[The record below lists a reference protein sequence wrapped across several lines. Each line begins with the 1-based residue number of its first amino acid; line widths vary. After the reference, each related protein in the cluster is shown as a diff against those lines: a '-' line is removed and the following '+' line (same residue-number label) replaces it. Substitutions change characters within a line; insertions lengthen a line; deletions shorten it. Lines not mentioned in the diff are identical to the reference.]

1 MTKVKM
7 DLKDPLDSKGKHLNF
22 LNNEEYSKEYKELA
36 KKWSTLPIY
45 KESNIKKIF
54 DLIDKKQVIL
64 LTSGTGSGK
73 TVIMPK
79 LLMRYVMTKG
89 LTGKVA
95 TTNPKIITTQNNAI
109 YAAQTLDVKLGDF
122 VGCKYRNSN
131 PEMISD
137 KSRLLYVTDGL
148 IMAIIMGG
156 DILLKDYNGIII
168 DEAHERQINIDM
180 LLKYLK
186 DIVLVR
192 DDFKI
197 IVMSATINSSV
208 FKKYFKHKKI
218 KFGEIDISSTPN
230 FPIQQYYSDITQKD
244 FKSDIYLMHAVNKCL
259 DIIDNS
265 EDGDIIVFI
274 PKTKDASKGC
284 KMLADKC
291 PTYFKTKQSICDK
304 LFCVSVYA
312 AMSQDDKELAVNKD
326 LYKNNKYNRKII
338 FATNAAESSIT
349 FDGLVYV
356 VDTGLEFANNY
367 DVKQNADILMTRYTS
382 QAQIKQRIGRA
393 GRTQPGIAYHLYKKN
408 DYSKFKKYPDPS
420 IMTTNLTDNILSI
433 INLKQNIHNTIS
445 FISDLITPV
454 RMDQFCSSISKLH
467 FVNAIKLVDKNDN
480 IIDYN
485 DVGYNK
491 YKNKKLKDFKLN
503 GVITRLGNLI
513 LRFKLSYLNGL
524 SIIIGKLYNCLDEM
538 LIIISIIETLKG
550 QLESL
555 FSYHIRDKKDVIS
568 HFRKEVVNN
577 SDHLSMLNIYTR
589 CYLNFQNLDDDIDNE
604 DDEQYGGTDYKYLNL
619 KLCHKIK
626 KKYKQLKNTANKVSE
641 EQYQQIN
648 EKYLK
653 LEKLVESD
661 YSIENRILMSL
672 SQSYKYNTLT
682 NKDTNY
688 NSIYWLDNQSAPIE
702 FLFLVPNNKP
712 KKVICNNLM
721 IMSENKKYVII
732 SEII

>member
-7 DLKDPLDSKGKHLNF
+7 DLKDPLDSKGKNLNF
-22 LNNEEYSKEYKELA
+22 INNNKYSNEYKELA

-54 DLIDKKQVIL
+54 NLIDKNQVIL

-79 LLMRYVMTKG
+79 LLIRYFMSKG

-109 YAAQTLDVKLGDF
+109 YAAQTLDVELGDF

-137 KSRLLYVTDGL
+137 KSKLLYVTDGL
-148 IMAIIMGG
+148 ILAIINGG
-156 DILLKDYNGIII
+156 DILLKDYNGVII
-168 DEAHERQINIDM
+168 DEAHERQINIDI

-186 DIVLVR
+186 DIVLAR

-218 KFGEIDISSTPN
+218 KFGEIDITSTPN
-230 FPIQQYYSDITQKD
+230 FPIQQYFSDITQKD

-312 AMSQDDKELAVNKD
+312 AMSEDTKELAVNKD
-326 LYKNNKYNRKII
+326 LYKNRDSHNKYNRKII
-338 FATNAAESSIT
+338 FATNTAESSIT

-356 VDTGLEFANNY
+356 IDTGLEFANYY
-367 DVKQNADILMTRYTS
+367 DVKQNTNILLTRYTS

-408 DYSKFKKYPDPS
+408 EYSKFNKYPEPS
-420 IMTTNLTDNILSI
+420 IMTINLTDTLLSI
-433 INLKQNIHNTIS
+433 INLKLNINNTIT
-445 FISDLITPV
+445 FISDLLTPV
-454 RMDQFCSSISKLH
+454 RMDQFYYSISKLH
-467 FVNAIKLVDKNDN
+467 FVNALKLIDNNNN
-480 IIDYN
+480 IINYN
-485 DVGYNK
+485 DINYNK

-503 GVITRLGNLI
+503 GTITTLGRMMLK
-513 LRFKLSYLNGL
+513 FKINYLNAL
-524 SIIIGKLYNCLDEM
+524 AIIISKFYNCMDEM
-538 LIIISIIETLKG
+538 LIIISIIETVDG
-550 QLESL
+550 QLNLL
-555 FSYHIRDKKDVIS
+555 FNYNNKEKYHLLSYFNKDV
-568 HFRKEVVNN
+568 VND
-577 SDHLSMLNIYTR
+577 SDHLTIYNIFIRYYMNASNNENPKYINTKICSQILNT
-589 CYLNFQNLDDDIDNE
+589 
-604 DDEQYGGTDYKYLNL
+604 YKKL
-619 KLCHKIK
+619 KLIAEKM
-626 KKYKQLKNTANKVSE
+626 SE
-641 EQYQQIN
+641 DSFTQIN
-648 EKYLK
+648 EKYLQ
-653 LEKLVESD
+653 LTTNTD
-661 YSIENRILMSL
+661 NMENRILLTL
-672 SQSYKYNTLT
+672 SISHKYNTLYYDN
-682 NKDTNY
+682 NKFNTMN
-688 NSIYWLDNQSAPIE
+688 WLENQSAPCE
-702 FLFLVPNNKP
+702 FFFLTPHDKP
-712 KKVICNNLM
+712 EKVICHNLINISNNKKFTIISKINNL
-721 IMSENKKYVII
+721 
-732 SEII
+732 